1 MITRFR
7 CGEIVHWRLAEKQ
20 ISKHTDIS
28 ISTTCCEHST
38 YISHAMIQNT
48 QQVQSKIV
56 WLQERRQEPPGY
68 HSGR

>member
-20 ISKHTDIS
+20 ISKHADIS

-48 QQVQSKIV
+48 QVQSKIV
-56 WLQERRQEPPGY
+56 WRLERGQEPPGY